1 MSAQKSTIYYNAEN
15 VYNANHMLK
24 FNVQKNTK
32 KLINIL
38 FNFIKI
44 FRARGSQNMQFSEL
58 YS

>member
-44 FRARGSQNMQFSEL
+44 FRARGSLQFSEL